1 MALLLAYG
9 VGFEAIGFIPCTLAL
24 LLVLMWFV
32 DPVDW
37 WLALLVAVIATFGV
51 WAAMTKWLQDSAAG
65 GRPRRHLGIKAGSMD
80 IIAGLGQGFAV
91 ALQPINLLY
100 CFIGVFIGTLVG
112 VLPGIGPV
120 SAMSLLL
127 PVTLSGT
134 PESGIIMMAGIYY
147 GSMYGGSTTSILVNI
162 PGEAASVVTCIDGHE
177 MAKQGR
183 AGPALGIAALGSFA
197 AGTFAIIALMLVAP
211 SLARVAIAFGPPE
224 YFSLMVLGLTILSF
238 LSQGSMAK
246 SLLMAASASCSGLI
260 GIDQITAQPRL
271 TFDRLELLDGIGL
284 VPIVMGLFGVAE
296 ILSNLEQE
304 LKREVIKAR
313 IGGLWPS
320 LAGLGGIEM
329 ADRCAAPCSGFFLGI
344 LPGGGA
350 VIASFASYAMEKK
363 MSSTPERFGKGAI
376 EGVAGPEAANNAA
389 AGGAFIPLM
398 TLGIPPNVVMALLL
412 GAFIIHGL
420 QPGPLLMTQQPDLF
434 WGIVAS
440 MYIGNAMLLV
450 LNMPLIGM
458 WVQVLKLP
466 YRILFPLILMFCIVG
481 VFASGNAVF
490 DVFVMVVFGVL
501 GYLMRKFGYEPAPLV
516 LAFVLGPMLENNLR
530 KSLILSHGDF
540 HDLRRAADLGRLPAA
555 GRRGAGRARCC
566 RPWRGGAPRSPS
578 NPKPRAALG
587 PMRRCRVTVAG
598 GARRRR

>member
-1 MALLLAYG
+1 
-9 VGFEAIGFIPCTLAL
+9 
-24 LLVLMWFV
+24 
-32 DPVDW
+32 
-37 WLALLVAVIATFGV
+37 
-51 WAAMTKWLQDSAAG
+51 
-65 GRPRRHLGIKAGSMD
+65 MD
-80 IIAGLGQGFAV
+80 IIAGMGQGFSV

-162 PGEAASVVTCIDGHE
+162 PGEAASVVTCLDGHA

-197 AGTFAIIALMLVAP
+197 AGTFALIALMLVAP
-211 SLARVAIAFGPPE
+211 ALARVAIAFGPPE
-224 YFSLMVLGLTILSF
+224 YFSLMVLGLTVLSF

-246 SLLMAASASCSGLI
+246 SLLMAAFGIVLGLI
-260 GIDQITAQPRL
+260 GMDQITAQTRL

-284 VPIVMGLFGVAE
+284 VPVVMGLFGVAE
-296 ILSNLEQE
+296 ILSNLDRE

-320 LAGLGGIEM
+320 LA
-329 ADRCAAPCSGFFLGI
+329 DWTAAKWAILRGTVLGFFLGI

-350 VIASFASYAMEKK
+350 VIASFAAYALERKL
-363 MSSTPERFGKGAI
+363 SDTPERFGRGAI

-412 GAFIIHGL
+412 GAFVIHGL
-420 QPGPLLMTQQPDLF
+420 QPGPLMMAQRPDLF
-434 WGIVAS
+434 WGIIAS

-466 YRILFPLILMFCIVG
+466 YRILFPLILMFCVVG

-490 DVFVMVVFGVL
+490 DVFVMVLFGVL

-530 KSLILSHGDF
+530 KSLILSQGDF
-540 HDLRRAADLGRLPAA
+540 TIFIE
-555 GRRGAGRARCC
+555 
-566 RPWRGGAPRSPS
+566 RPISAVCLVLAT
-578 NPKPRAALG
+578 AALAA
-587 PMRRCRVTVAG
+587 PLLPTL
-598 GARRRR
+598 ARRRARLATDQT

>member
-1 MALLLAYG
+1 
-9 VGFEAIGFIPCTLAL
+9 
-24 LLVLMWFV
+24 
-32 DPVDW
+32 
-37 WLALLVAVIATFGV
+37 
-51 WAAMTKWLQDSAAG
+51 
-65 GRPRRHLGIKAGSMD
+65 MD
-80 IIAGLGQGFAV
+80 IIAGLAQGFAV
-91 ALQPINLLY
+91 ALQPINLVY
-100 CFIGVFIGTLVG
+100 CFTGVFIGTLVG

-134 PESGIIMMAGIYY
+134 PEAGIIMMAGIYY
-147 GSMYGGSTTSILVNI
+147 GSMYGGSTTSVLVNI
-162 PGEAASVVTCIDGHE
+162 PGEAASVVTCLDGHA

-183 AGPALGIAALGSFA
+183 AGPALGIAALSSFA
-197 AGTFAIIALMLVAP
+197 AGTFALIALMLVAP
-211 SLARVAIAFGPPE
+211 ALARVAIAFGPPE
-224 YFSLMVLGLTILSF
+224 YFSLMVLGLTVLSF

-246 SLLMAASASCSGLI
+246 SLLMAAVGIVLGLI

-271 TFDRLELLDGIGL
+271 TFDRLELLDGLGL

-296 ILSNLEQE
+296 ILSNLEKE

-320 LAGLGGIEM
+320 LADWATSKWAIVRGTVL
-329 ADRCAAPCSGFFLGI
+329 GFFLGI

-350 VIASFASYAMEKK
+350 VIASFASYAIERKVSK
-363 MSSTPERFGKGAI
+363 HPERFGKGAI

-420 QPGPLLMTQQPDLF
+420 QPGPLLMTQRPDLF

-540 HDLRRAADLGRLPAA
+540 AIFISRPISATCLVLALAALAAPLLPA
-555 GRRGAGRARCC
+555 
-566 RPWRGGAPRSPS
+566 
-578 NPKPRAALG
+578 L
-587 PMRRCRVTVAG
+587 
-598 GARRRR
+598 ARRRTDLATSQS

>member
-1 MALLLAYG
+1 
-9 VGFEAIGFIPCTLAL
+9 
-24 LLVLMWFV
+24 
-32 DPVDW
+32 
-37 WLALLVAVIATFGV
+37 
-51 WAAMTKWLQDSAAG
+51 
-65 GRPRRHLGIKAGSMD
+65 MD

-91 ALQPINLLY
+91 ALQPVNLLY

-134 PESGIIMMAGIYY
+134 PEAGIIMMAGIYY

-183 AGPALGIAALGSFA
+183 AGPALGMAALASFA
-197 AGTFAIIALMLVAP
+197 AGTFAVLALMLVAP

-224 YFSLMVLGLTILSF
+224 YFSLMLLGLTILSF

-246 SLLMAASASCSGLI
+246 SLLMAAVGLVLGLI
-260 GIDQITAQPRL
+260 GMDQITAQPRL
-271 TFDRLELLDGIGL
+271 TFDRLELLDGVGL

-304 LKREVIKAR
+304 QKRELIQAN
-313 IGGLWPS
+313 IGSLWPS
-320 LAGLGGIEM
+320 LA
-329 ADRCAAPCSGFFLGI
+329 DWAASKWAILRGTVLGFFLGI

-350 VIASFASYAMEKK
+350 VIASFASYALEKK
-363 MSSTPERFGKGAI
+363 MSRTPERFGKGAI

-420 QPGPLLMTQQPDLF
+420 QPGPLLMVQKPELF

-440 MYIGNAMLLV
+440 MYIGNVMLLV

-458 WVQVLKLP
+458 WVQVLKVP
-466 YRILFPLILMFCIVG
+466 YSVLFPLILMFCIVG

-501 GYLMRKFGYEPAPLV
+501 GYLMRKFGYEPAPMV
-516 LAFVLGPMLENNLR
+516 LAFVLGPMLEN
-530 KSLILSHGDF
+530 GDF
-540 HDLRRAADLGRLPAA
+540 TIFVERPISAVCIILAA
-555 GRRGAGRARCC
+555 
-566 RPWRGGAPRSPS
+566 
-578 NPKPRAALG
+578 AALVG
-587 PMRRCRVTVAG
+587 PLLPG
-598 GARRRR
+598 LARRRARIAADQT